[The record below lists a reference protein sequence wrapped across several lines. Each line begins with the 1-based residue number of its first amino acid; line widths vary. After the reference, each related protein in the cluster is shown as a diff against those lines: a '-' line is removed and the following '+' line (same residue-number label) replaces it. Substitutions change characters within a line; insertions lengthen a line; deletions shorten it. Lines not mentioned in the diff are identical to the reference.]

1 MKVIAVGDNIIDRY
15 VDQLMNYPG
24 GNALNVAVFSKRYE
38 AKKSSYI
45 GIIGND
51 EGGEHIEAT
60 LLDEEIDVSRLRKVI
75 GESGKTKVIVNKEGD
90 RVFDS
95 WNYGGVQSLVKIKLS
110 EEDINFIKEH
120 QILHSSVYS
129 YSENLLPL
137 LYRHIFLSFDFSTK
151 KDRSYLEKICP
162 YLTFAFYSG
171 SETSQ
176 KECLELINTSHKLG
190 TSNVIITRGK
200 KGALFSNGKNIYEQ
214 PSIETKVVDTLG
226 AGDSFIAKFLI
237 QFHLTNNP
245 KLSLEKAVEAA
256 SDTCKY
262 FGAFGYGKLSAK

>member
-24 GNALNVAVFSKRYE
+24 GNALNVAVFRKRYE

-129 YSENLLPL
+129 YSENLLRL
-137 LYRHIFLSFDFSTK
+137 LYRHILLSFDFST
-151 KDRSYLEKICP
+151 
-162 YLTFAFYSG
+162 
-171 SETSQ
+171 
-176 KECLELINTSHKLG
+176 N
-190 TSNVIITRGK
+190 
-200 KGALFSNGKNIYEQ
+200 KNIYEQ
-214 PSIETKVVDTLG
+214 PSIETKVVDTLV

-262 FGAFGYGKLSAK
+262 FGAFGYGRLSAK